1 MNRKNRDIR
10 EINEKYTP
18 HPVVFQRQIALTLPK
33 REDGP
38 VFSQASMLQSPS
50 GAALALRHEAARGT
64 ARGILLI
71 SHGLAEHSARY
82 ADFAARLAAEG
93 FHVYAHD
100 HRGHGFTTA
109 PDAPRG
115 QFAPKGGIAR
125 VMMDMRA
132 VRDHAAARH
141 PGLPIVLFGHSMG
154 GLMALAFAETR
165 PADID
170 ALAVWNSNLE
180 PGFSGRV
187 AQAILAVERMLKGSD
202 VPSGVL
208 PRLTFGAWGRS
219 IANRRTDFDWLSH
232 EPAEVDAYIADPL
245 CGFDVNVAMWID
257 ILAVTFAD
265 ASTEGLA
272 RLPKRLPVHLVGGEE
287 DPATDFGR
295 AVHAF
300 ARRLKKSRLEDVTT
314 TVYRGMRHETLKESR
329 PLRDPAT
336 DAFAGWCQRVV
347 DAWHGAREH
356 A

>member
-1 MNRKNRDIR
+1 M
-10 EINEKYTP
+10 
-18 HPVVFQRQIALTLPK
+18 
-33 REDGP
+33 
-38 VFSQASMLQSPS
+38 FSQVSTLQSPS
-50 GAALALRHEAARGT
+50 GASLALRHEATRGVP
-64 ARGILLI
+64 RGILLI

-82 ADFAARLAAEG
+82 AAFAARLAAEG

-100 HRGHGFTTA
+100 HRGHGFTSA

-115 QFAPKGGIAR
+115 QFAPKGGIGR
-125 VMMDMRA
+125 VIADMRA

-141 PGLPIVLFGHSMG
+141 PGLPVVLFGHSMG
-154 GLMALAFAETR
+154 GLMALAFAEAY
-165 PADID
+165 PGDID

-180 PGFSGRV
+180 PGLAGRV
-187 AQAILAVERMLKGSD
+187 AQAVLAAERMLKGSD

-232 EPAEVDAYIADPL
+232 DPAEVDAYIADPH

-257 ILAVTFAD
+257 IFAVTFAN
-265 ASTEGLA
+265 ASSQGLA
-272 RLPKRLPVHLVGGEE
+272 RLPRRLPIHLVGGAE

-300 ARRLKKSRLEDVTT
+300 AGRLKKSRLEDVTT

-329 PLRDPAT
+329 PLRDPAV
-336 DAFAGWCQRVV
+336 DAFAGWCRRVA
-347 DAWHGAREH
+347 DAWARAPEH